1 MKSNTKITLIIFSMV
16 VLLTSIIV
24 VLVAIGSRQIGYDGV
39 KKKAYLTADIVKNS
53 LTSHMVNGNMS
64 QRDVFLDSI
73 GQLKNVQSLWLVRAK
88 SVSEQFGN
96 SNLANENPKDD
107 VDLEVLK
114 SGVEKIVIEESLYTA
129 NLRITIP
136 YTASSLDKPNCLN
149 CHNAK
154 EGEVLGAIS
163 LSFDIS
169 EDRGS
174 NVMVLLYIIGTISI
188 FLIIFL
194 IFIRKRIT
202 PYTNSF
208 DSLSDVLKR
217 VHEGDY
223 SIRAKAGVLK
233 EDKEVSNWLNEL
245 IEKLETVLTGIEKNL
260 TSFVHNR
267 TSNVNHDKLITAKE
281 IIEDISEIYHYKKT
295 IENDLTIDDI
305 YHRLILVL
313 KDKLEIDCFII
324 FETDLIKDER
334 KTIYTTNGAIAC
346 CDLKQNIKE
355 LCRAERINSIVAS
368 ENFPEICRVAKC
380 KADENYICIPF
391 YVNEQKNIAIHIV
404 SKSKEELNNLKY
416 KIGIIKKYLEETKP
430 ILESKI
436 LMEALKEKNLTD
448 SLTGLYNRKYLDEIV
463 EKQLA
468 LDVKNGSIY
477 AIMFLDI
484 DYFKMVND
492 TYGHDIGDDILRKL
506 AITMKKSIGANET
519 LVRYGGEEFLILMKN
534 ATQESTKK
542 LADKINADFSK
553 IIFNYG
559 GDSFSKTVSIGYSF
573 FPTDTDQFWKCIKYA
588 DISLYEAKATGR
600 NKVVKFSKKIKKNG
614 SKVLYFQLNKNEY
627 QIE

>member
-16 VLLTSIIV
+16 LLLTSIIV
-24 VLVAIGSRQIGYDGV
+24 VLVAIGSRQVGYDAV

-53 LTSHMVNGNMS
+53 LTSHMVNGNMA

-73 GQLKNVQSLWLVRAK
+73 SQLKNVQSLWLVRAK

-96 SNLANENPKDD
+96 SNLANEKPKDD
-107 VDLEVLK
+107 IDLQVLNT
-114 SGVEKIVIEESLYTA
+114 GIEKIVIEESLYTA

-136 YTASSLDKPNCLN
+136 YTASSLDRPNCLS

-174 NVMVLLYIIGTISI
+174 NIMVLIYIIGTISI
-188 FLIIFL
+188 FLIVFL
-194 IFIRKRIT
+194 IFMRKKIT

-208 DSLSDVLKR
+208 DSLSDVLKK

-223 SIRAKAGVLK
+223 SIRANPGVLK

-324 FETDLIKDER
+324 FETDLLKDER
-334 KTIYTTNGAIAC
+334 KTIFASNDAIAC

-355 LCRAERINSIVAS
+355 ACRAERINSIVSS

-380 KADENYICIPF
+380 KVDENYICIPF
-391 YVNEQKNIAIHIV
+391 YVNEQKNIVIHII
-404 SKSKEELNNLKY
+404 SKSQDELNNLKY

-436 LMEALKEKNLTD
+436 LMEALRQKNLTD

-463 EKQLA
+463 EKQLN
-468 LDVKNGSIY
+468 LDMKNGVVY

-492 TYGHDIGDDILRKL
+492 TYGHDVGDDILRKL
-506 AITMKKSIGANET
+506 AITMKKSISSNET
-519 LVRYGGEEFLILMKN
+519 LIRYGGEEFLILMKN
-534 ATQESTKK
+534 ATQESAKE
-542 LADKINADFSK
+542 LANKINADFSK

-588 DISLYEAKATGR
+588 DISLYEAKSTGR
-600 NKVVKFSKKIKKNG
+600 NKVIKFSKDILKNG
-614 SKVLYFQLNKNEY
+614 DKIDY
-627 QIE
+627 

>member
-24 VLVAIGSRQIGYDGV
+24 VLVAIGSRQIGYDAV

-53 LTSHMVNGNMS
+53 LTSHMVNGNMA

-73 GQLKNVQSLWLVRAK
+73 SQLKNVQSLWLVRAK

-96 SNLANENPKDD
+96 SNLANEEPKDEI
-107 VDLEVLK
+107 DLQVLNT
-114 SGVEKIVIEESLYTA
+114 GIEKIVIEESLYTA

-174 NVMVLLYIIGTISI
+174 NIMVLIYIIGTISI
-188 FLIIFL
+188 FLIVFL
-194 IFIRKRIT
+194 IFMRKKIT

-208 DSLSDVLKR
+208 DSLSDVLKK

-223 SIRAKAGVLK
+223 SIRANPGVLK

-313 KDKLEIDCFII
+313 KDKLEINCFVI
-324 FETDLIKDER
+324 FETDLLKDER
-334 KTIYTTNGAIAC
+334 KTIFASNGAIAC

-355 LCRAERINSIVAS
+355 ACRAERINSIVSS

-380 KADENYICIPF
+380 KVDENYICIPF
-391 YVNEQKNIAIHIV
+391 YVNEQKNIVIHII
-404 SKSKEELNNLKY
+404 SKSQDELNNLKY

-436 LMEALKEKNLTD
+436 LMEALRQKNLTD

-463 EKQLA
+463 EKQLN
-468 LDVKNGSIY
+468 LDMKNGVVY

-492 TYGHDIGDDILRKL
+492 TYGHDVGDDILRKL
-506 AITMKKSIGANET
+506 AITMKKSISSNET
-519 LVRYGGEEFLILMKN
+519 LIRYGGEEFLILMKN
-534 ATQESTKK
+534 ATQESAKE
-542 LADKINADFSK
+542 LANKINADFSK

-588 DISLYEAKATGR
+588 DISLYEAKSTGR
-600 NKVVKFSKKIKKNG
+600 NKVIKFSKDILKNG
-614 SKVLYFQLNKNEY
+614 DKIDY
-627 QIE
+627 

>member
-16 VLLTSIIV
+16 LLLTSIIV
-24 VLVAIGSRQIGYDGV
+24 VLVAIGSRQVGYDAV

-53 LTSHMVNGNMS
+53 LTSHMVNGNMA

-73 GQLKNVQSLWLVRAK
+73 SQLKNVQSLWLVRAK

-96 SNLANENPKDD
+96 SNLANEKPKDEI
-107 VDLEVLK
+107 DLQVLNT
-114 SGVEKIVIEESLYTA
+114 GIEKIVIEESLYTA

-136 YTASSLDKPNCLN
+136 YTASSLDRPNCLN

-174 NVMVLLYIIGTISI
+174 NIMVLIYIIGTISI
-188 FLIIFL
+188 FLIVFL
-194 IFIRKRIT
+194 IFMRKKIT

-208 DSLSDVLKR
+208 DSLSDVLKK

-223 SIRAKAGVLK
+223 SIRANPGVLK

-313 KDKLEIDCFII
+313 KDKLEINCFVI
-324 FETDLIKDER
+324 FETDLLKDER
-334 KTIYTTNGAIAC
+334 KTIFASNGAIAC

-355 LCRAERINSIVAS
+355 ACRAERINSIVSS

-380 KADENYICIPF
+380 KVDENYICIPF
-391 YVNEQKNIAIHIV
+391 YVNEQKNIVIHII
-404 SKSKEELNNLKY
+404 SKSQDELNNLKY

-436 LMEALKEKNLTD
+436 LMEALRQKNLTD

-463 EKQLA
+463 EKQLN
-468 LDVKNGSIY
+468 LDMKNGVVY

-492 TYGHDIGDDILRKL
+492 TYGHDVGDDILRKL
-506 AITMKKSIGANET
+506 AITMKKSISSNET
-519 LVRYGGEEFLILMKN
+519 LIRYGGEEFLILMKN
-534 ATQESTKK
+534 ATQDSAKE
-542 LADKINADFSK
+542 LANKINADFSK

-573 FPTDTDQFWKCIKYA
+573 FPTDTDQFWKCVKYA
-588 DISLYEAKATGR
+588 DISLYEAKSTGR
-600 NKVVKFSKKIKKNG
+600 NKVIKFSKDILKNG
-614 SKVLYFQLNKNEY
+614 DKIDY
-627 QIE
+627 

>member
-16 VLLTSIIV
+16 LLLTSIIV
-24 VLVAIGSRQIGYDGV
+24 VLVAIGSRQVGYDAV

-53 LTSHMVNGNMS
+53 LTSHMVNGNMA

-73 GQLKNVQSLWLVRAK
+73 SQLKNVQSLWLVRAK

-96 SNLANENPKDD
+96 SNLANEKPKDEI
-107 VDLEVLK
+107 DLQVLNT
-114 SGVEKIVIEESLYTA
+114 GIEKIVIEESLYTA

-136 YTASSLDKPNCLN
+136 YTASSLDRPNCLN

-174 NVMVLLYIIGTISI
+174 NIMVLIYIIGTISI
-188 FLIIFL
+188 FLIVFL
-194 IFIRKRIT
+194 IFMRKKIT

-208 DSLSDVLKR
+208 DSLSDVLKK

-223 SIRAKAGVLK
+223 SIRANPGVLK

-295 IENDLTIDDI
+295 IENDLSIDDI

-313 KDKLEIDCFII
+313 KDKLEINCFVI
-324 FETDLIKDER
+324 FETDLLKDER
-334 KTIYTTNGAIAC
+334 KTIFASNGAIAC

-355 LCRAERINSIVAS
+355 ACRAERINSIVSS

-380 KADENYICIPF
+380 KVDENYICIPF
-391 YVNEQKNIAIHIV
+391 YVNEQKNIVIHII
-404 SKSKEELNNLKY
+404 SKSQDELNNLKY

-436 LMEALKEKNLTD
+436 LMEALRQKNLTD

-463 EKQLA
+463 EKQLN
-468 LDVKNGSIY
+468 LDMKNGVVY

-492 TYGHDIGDDILRKL
+492 TYGHDVGDDILRKL
-506 AITMKKSIGANET
+506 AITMKKSISSNET
-519 LVRYGGEEFLILMKN
+519 LIRYGGEEFLILMKN
-534 ATQESTKK
+534 ATQESAKE
-542 LADKINADFSK
+542 LANKINADFSK

-588 DISLYEAKATGR
+588 DISLYEAKSTGR
-600 NKVVKFSKKIKKNG
+600 NKVIKFSKDILKNG
-614 SKVLYFQLNKNEY
+614 DKIDY
-627 QIE
+627 

>member
-16 VLLTSIIV
+16 LLLTSIIV
-24 VLVAIGSRQIGYDGV
+24 VLVAIGSRQVGYDAV

-53 LTSHMVNGNMS
+53 LTSHMVNGNMA

-73 GQLKNVQSLWLVRAK
+73 SQLKNVQSLWLVRAK

-96 SNLANENPKDD
+96 SNLANEKPKDEI
-107 VDLEVLK
+107 DLQVLNT
-114 SGVEKIVIEESLYTA
+114 GIEKIVIEESLYTA

-174 NVMVLLYIIGTISI
+174 NIMVLIYIIGTISI
-188 FLIIFL
+188 FLIVFL
-194 IFIRKRIT
+194 IFMRKKIT

-208 DSLSDVLKR
+208 DSLSDVLKK

-223 SIRAKAGVLK
+223 SIRANPGVLK

-313 KDKLEIDCFII
+313 KDKLEINCFVI
-324 FETDLIKDER
+324 FETDLLKDER
-334 KTIYTTNGAIAC
+334 KTIFASNGAIAC

-355 LCRAERINSIVAS
+355 ACRAERINSIVSS

-380 KADENYICIPF
+380 KVDENYICIPF
-391 YVNEQKNIAIHIV
+391 YVNEQKNIVIHII
-404 SKSKEELNNLKY
+404 SKSQDELNNLKY

-436 LMEALKEKNLTD
+436 LMEALRQKNLTD

-463 EKQLA
+463 EKQLN
-468 LDVKNGSIY
+468 LDMKNGVVY

-492 TYGHDIGDDILRKL
+492 TYGHDVGDDILRKL
-506 AITMKKSIGANET
+506 AITMKKSISSNET
-519 LVRYGGEEFLILMKN
+519 LIRYGGEEFLILMKN
-534 ATQESTKK
+534 ATQESAKE
-542 LADKINADFSK
+542 LANKINADFSK

-588 DISLYEAKATGR
+588 DISLYEAKSTGR
-600 NKVVKFSKKIKKNG
+600 NKVIKFSKDILKNG
-614 SKVLYFQLNKNEY
+614 DKIDY
-627 QIE
+627 

>member
-16 VLLTSIIV
+16 LLLTSIIV
-24 VLVAIGSRQIGYDGV
+24 VLVAIGSRQVGYDAV

-53 LTSHMVNGNMS
+53 LTSHMVNGNMA

-73 GQLKNVQSLWLVRAK
+73 SQLKNVQSLWLVRAK

-96 SNLANENPKDD
+96 SNLANEKPKDEI
-107 VDLEVLK
+107 DLQVLNT
-114 SGVEKIVIEESLYTA
+114 GIEKIVIEESLYTA

-136 YTASSLDKPNCLN
+136 YTASSLDRPNCLS

-174 NVMVLLYIIGTISI
+174 NIMVLIYIIGTISI
-188 FLIIFL
+188 FLIVFL
-194 IFIRKRIT
+194 IFMRKKIT

-208 DSLSDVLKR
+208 DSLSDVLKK

-223 SIRAKAGVLK
+223 SIRANPGVLK

-313 KDKLEIDCFII
+313 KDKLEINCFVI
-324 FETDLIKDER
+324 FETDLLKDER
-334 KTIYTTNGAIAC
+334 KTIFASNGAIAC

-355 LCRAERINSIVAS
+355 ACRAERINSIVSS

-380 KADENYICIPF
+380 KVDENYICIPF
-391 YVNEQKNIAIHIV
+391 YVNEQKNIVIHII
-404 SKSKEELNNLKY
+404 SKSQDELNNLKY

-436 LMEALKEKNLTD
+436 LMEALRQKNLTD

-463 EKQLA
+463 EKQLN
-468 LDVKNGSIY
+468 LDMKNGVVY

-492 TYGHDIGDDILRKL
+492 TYGHDVGDDILRKL
-506 AITMKKSIGANET
+506 AITMKKSISSNET
-519 LVRYGGEEFLILMKN
+519 LIRYGGEEFLILMKN
-534 ATQESTKK
+534 ATQESAKE
-542 LADKINADFSK
+542 LANKINADFSK

-588 DISLYEAKATGR
+588 DISLYEAKSTGR
-600 NKVVKFSKKIKKNG
+600 NKVIKFSKDILKNG
-614 SKVLYFQLNKNEY
+614 DKLDY
-627 QIE
+627 

>member
-24 VLVAIGSRQIGYDGV
+24 VLVAIGSRQIGYDAV

-53 LTSHMVNGNMS
+53 LTSHMVNGNMA

-73 GQLKNVQSLWLVRAK
+73 SQLKNVQSLWLVRAK

-96 SNLANENPKDD
+96 SNLANEKPKDEI
-107 VDLEVLK
+107 DLQVLNT
-114 SGVEKIVIEESLYTA
+114 GIEKIVIEESLYTA

-136 YTASSLDKPNCLN
+136 YTASSLDKPNCLS

-404 SKSKEELNNLKY
+404 SKSKEELNSLKY

-436 LMEALKEKNLTD
+436 LMEALRQKNLTD

-463 EKQLA
+463 EKQLN
-468 LDVKNGSIY
+468 LDMKNGVVY

-492 TYGHDIGDDILRKL
+492 TYGHDVGDDILRKL
-506 AITMKKSIGANET
+506 AITMKKSISSNET
-519 LVRYGGEEFLILMKN
+519 LIRYGGEEFLILMKN

-600 NKVVKFSKKIKKNG
+600 NKVVKFSKEILKNG
-614 SKVLYFQLNKNEY
+614 DKIDY
-627 QIE
+627 

>member
-24 VLVAIGSRQIGYDGV
+24 VLVAIGSRQVGYDAV

-53 LTSHMVNGNMS
+53 LTSHMVNGNMA

-73 GQLKNVQSLWLVRAK
+73 SQLKNVQSLWLVRAK

-96 SNLANENPKDD
+96 SNLANEKPKDEI
-107 VDLEVLK
+107 DLQVLNT
-114 SGVEKIVIEESLYTA
+114 GIEKIVIEESLYTA

-136 YTASSLDKPNCLN
+136 YTASSLDKPNCLS

-174 NVMVLLYIIGTISI
+174 NIMVLIYIIGTISI
-188 FLIIFL
+188 FLIVFL
-194 IFIRKRIT
+194 IFMRKKIT

-208 DSLSDVLKR
+208 DSLSDVLKK

-223 SIRAKAGVLK
+223 SIRANPGVLK

-313 KDKLEIDCFII
+313 KDKLEINCFVI
-324 FETDLIKDER
+324 FETDLLKDER
-334 KTIYTTNGAIAC
+334 KTIFASNGAIAC

-355 LCRAERINSIVAS
+355 ACRAERINSIVSS

-380 KADENYICIPF
+380 KVDENYICIPF
-391 YVNEQKNIAIHIV
+391 YVNEQKNIVIHII
-404 SKSKEELNNLKY
+404 SKSQDELNNLKY

-436 LMEALKEKNLTD
+436 LMEALRQKNLTD

-463 EKQLA
+463 EKQLN
-468 LDVKNGSIY
+468 LDMKNGVVY

-492 TYGHDIGDDILRKL
+492 TYGHDVGDDILRKL
-506 AITMKKSIGANET
+506 AITMKKSISSNET
-519 LVRYGGEEFLILMKN
+519 LIRYGGEEFLILMKN
-534 ATQESTKK
+534 ATQESAKE
-542 LADKINADFSK
+542 LANKINADFSK

-588 DISLYEAKATGR
+588 DISLYEAKDTGR
-600 NKVVKFSKKIKKNG
+600 NKVVRFSKDILKNG
-614 SKVLYFQLNKNEY
+614 EKIDY
-627 QIE
+627 

>member
-16 VLLTSIIV
+16 LLLTSIIV
-24 VLVAIGSRQIGYDGV
+24 VLVAIGSRQVGYDAV

-53 LTSHMVNGNMS
+53 LTSHMVNGNMA

-73 GQLKNVQSLWLVRAK
+73 SQLKNVQSLWLVRAK

-96 SNLANENPKDD
+96 SNLANEKPKDEI
-107 VDLEVLK
+107 DLQVLNT
-114 SGVEKIVIEESLYTA
+114 GIEKIVIEESLYTA

-136 YTASSLDKPNCLN
+136 YTASSLDRPNCLN

-174 NVMVLLYIIGTISI
+174 NIMVLIYIIGTISI
-188 FLIIFL
+188 FLIVFL
-194 IFIRKRIT
+194 IFMRKKIT

-208 DSLSDVLKR
+208 DSLSDVLKK

-223 SIRAKAGVLK
+223 SIRANPGVLK

-295 IENDLTIDDI
+295 IENDLSIDDI

-313 KDKLEIDCFII
+313 KDKLEINCFII
-324 FETDLIKDER
+324 FETDLVKDER
-334 KTIYTTNGAIAC
+334 KTIFASNGAIAC

-355 LCRAERINSIVAS
+355 ACRAERINSIVAS
-368 ENFPEICRVAKC
+368 ENFPEICRIAKC
-380 KADENYICIPF
+380 KVDENYICIPF
-391 YVNEQKNIAIHIV
+391 YVNEQKNIVIHII
-404 SKSKEELNNLKY
+404 SKSQDELNNLKY

-436 LMEALKEKNLTD
+436 LMEALRQKNLTD

-463 EKQLA
+463 EKQLN
-468 LDVKNGSIY
+468 LDIKNGIVY

-492 TYGHDIGDDILRKL
+492 TYGHDVGDDILRKL
-506 AITMKKSIGANET
+506 AITMKKSISSNET
-519 LVRYGGEEFLILMKN
+519 LIRYGGEEFLILMKN
-534 ATQESTKK
+534 ATQESAKE
-542 LADKINADFSK
+542 LANKINADFSK

-588 DISLYEAKATGR
+588 DISLYEAKSTGR
-600 NKVVKFSKKIKKNG
+600 NKVIKFSKDILKNG
-614 SKVLYFQLNKNEY
+614 DKLDY
-627 QIE
+627 

>member
-174 NVMVLLYIIGTISI
+174 NVMVLIYIIGTISI
-188 FLIIFL
+188 FLIVFL
-194 IFIRKRIT
+194 IFMRKKIT

-208 DSLSDVLKR
+208 DSLSDVLKK

-223 SIRAKAGVLK
+223 SIRANPGVLK

-295 IENDLTIDDI
+295 IENDLSIDDI

-404 SKSKEELNNLKY
+404 SKSKDDLNSLKY

-600 NKVVKFSKKIKKNG
+600 NKVVKFSKEILKNG
-614 SKVLYFQLNKNEY
+614 DKIDY
-627 QIE
+627 

>member
-24 VLVAIGSRQIGYDGV
+24 VLVAIGSRQVGYDAV

-53 LTSHMVNGNMS
+53 LTSHMVNGNMA

-73 GQLKNVQSLWLVRAK
+73 SQLKNVQSLWLVRAK

-96 SNLANENPKDD
+96 SNLANEKPKDEI
-107 VDLEVLK
+107 DLQVLNT
-114 SGVEKIVIEESLYTA
+114 GIEKIVIEESLYTA

-136 YTASSLDKPNCLN
+136 YTASSLDRPNCLN

-174 NVMVLLYIIGTISI
+174 NIMVLIYIIGTISI
-188 FLIIFL
+188 FLIVFL
-194 IFIRKRIT
+194 IFMRKKIT

-208 DSLSDVLKR
+208 DSLSDVLKK

-223 SIRAKAGVLK
+223 SIRANPGVLK

-313 KDKLEIDCFII
+313 KDKLEINCFVI
-324 FETDLIKDER
+324 FETDLLKDER
-334 KTIYTTNGAIAC
+334 KTIFASNGAIAC

-355 LCRAERINSIVAS
+355 ACRAERINSIVSS

-380 KADENYICIPF
+380 KVDENYICIPF
-391 YVNEQKNIAIHIV
+391 YVNEQKNIVIHII
-404 SKSKEELNNLKY
+404 SKSQDELNNLKY

-436 LMEALKEKNLTD
+436 LMEALRQKNLTD

-463 EKQLA
+463 EKQLN
-468 LDVKNGSIY
+468 LDMKNGVVY

-492 TYGHDIGDDILRKL
+492 TYGHDVGDDILRKL
-506 AITMKKSIGANET
+506 AITMKKSISSNET
-519 LVRYGGEEFLILMKN
+519 LIRYGGEEFLILMKN
-534 ATQESTKK
+534 ATQESAKE
-542 LADKINADFSK
+542 LANKINADFSK

-573 FPTDTDQFWKCIKYA
+573 FPADTEQFWKCIKYA
-588 DISLYEAKATGR
+588 DISLYEAKDTGR
-600 NKVVKFSKKIKKNG
+600 NKVVRFSKDILKNG
-614 SKVLYFQLNKNEY
+614 EKIDY
-627 QIE
+627 

>member
-73 GQLKNVQSLWLVRAK
+73 SQLKNVQSLWLVRAK

-96 SNLANENPKDD
+96 SNLANEKPKDEI
-107 VDLEVLK
+107 DLQVLNT
-114 SGVEKIVIEESLYTA
+114 GIEKIVIEESLYTA

-174 NVMVLLYIIGTISI
+174 NVMVLLYIIGTIAI

-404 SKSKEELNNLKY
+404 SKSKEELNSLKY

-600 NKVVKFSKKIKKNG
+600 NKVVKFSKEILKNG
-614 SKVLYFQLNKNEY
+614 DKIDY
-627 QIE
+627 

>member
-1 MKSNTKITLIIFSMV
+1 MV

-24 VLVAIGSRQIGYDGV
+24 VLVAIGSRQVGYDAV

-53 LTSHMVNGNMS
+53 LTSHMVNGNMA

-73 GQLKNVQSLWLVRAK
+73 SQLKNVQSLWLVRAK

-96 SNLANENPKDD
+96 SNLANEKPKDEI
-107 VDLEVLK
+107 DLQVLNT
-114 SGVEKIVIEESLYTA
+114 GIEKIVIEESLYTA

-136 YTASSLDKPNCLN
+136 YTASSLDRPNCLN

-174 NVMVLLYIIGTISI
+174 NIMVLIYIIGTISI
-188 FLIIFL
+188 FLIVFL
-194 IFIRKRIT
+194 IFMRKKIT

-208 DSLSDVLKR
+208 DSLSDVLKK

-223 SIRAKAGVLK
+223 SIRANPGVLK

-313 KDKLEIDCFII
+313 KDKLEINCFVI
-324 FETDLIKDER
+324 FETDLLKDER
-334 KTIYTTNGAIAC
+334 KTIFASNGAIAC

-355 LCRAERINSIVAS
+355 ACRAERINSIVSS

-380 KADENYICIPF
+380 KVDENYICIPF
-391 YVNEQKNIAIHIV
+391 YVNEQKNIVIHII
-404 SKSKEELNNLKY
+404 SKSQDELNNLKY

-436 LMEALKEKNLTD
+436 LMEALRQKNLTD

-463 EKQLA
+463 EKQLN
-468 LDVKNGSIY
+468 LDMKNGVVY

-492 TYGHDIGDDILRKL
+492 TYGHDVGDDILRKL
-506 AITMKKSIGANET
+506 AITMKKSISSNET
-519 LVRYGGEEFLILMKN
+519 LIRYGGEEFLILMKN
-534 ATQESTKK
+534 ATQESAKE
-542 LADKINADFSK
+542 LANKINADFSK

-573 FPTDTDQFWKCIKYA
+573 FPTDTEQFWKCIKYA
-588 DISLYEAKATGR
+588 DISLYEAKDTGR
-600 NKVVKFSKKIKKNG
+600 NKVVRFSKDILKNG
-614 SKVLYFQLNKNEY
+614 EKIDY
-627 QIE
+627 

>member
-1 MKSNTKITLIIFSMV
+1 MV

-136 YTASSLDKPNCLN
+136 YTASSLDKPNCLS

-174 NVMVLLYIIGTISI
+174 NVMVLLYIIGTTAI

-223 SIRAKAGVLK
+223 SIRAKACVLK

-404 SKSKEELNNLKY
+404 SKSKDDLNSLKY

-600 NKVVKFSKKIKKNG
+600 NKVVKFSKEILKNG
-614 SKVLYFQLNKNEY
+614 DKIDY
-627 QIE
+627 

>member
-24 VLVAIGSRQIGYDGV
+24 VLVAIGSRQVGYDAV

-53 LTSHMVNGNMS
+53 LTSHMLNGNMA

-73 GQLKNVQSLWLVRAK
+73 SQLKNVQSLWLVRAK

-96 SNLANENPKDD
+96 SNLANEKPKDEI
-107 VDLEVLK
+107 DLQVLNT
-114 SGVEKIVIEESLYTA
+114 GIEKIVIEESLYTA

-136 YTASSLDKPNCLN
+136 YTASSLDKPNCLS

-174 NVMVLLYIIGTISI
+174 NIMVLIYIIGTISI
-188 FLIIFL
+188 FLIVFL
-194 IFIRKRIT
+194 IFMRKKIT

-208 DSLSDVLKR
+208 DSLSDVLKK

-223 SIRAKAGVLK
+223 SIRANPGVLK

-313 KDKLEIDCFII
+313 KDKLEINCFVI
-324 FETDLIKDER
+324 FETDLLKDER
-334 KTIYTTNGAIAC
+334 KTIFASNGAIAC

-355 LCRAERINSIVAS
+355 ACRAERINSIVSS

-380 KADENYICIPF
+380 KVDENYICIPF
-391 YVNEQKNIAIHIV
+391 YVNEQKNIVIHII
-404 SKSKEELNNLKY
+404 SKSQDELNNLKY

-436 LMEALKEKNLTD
+436 LMEALRQKNLTD

-463 EKQLA
+463 EKQLN
-468 LDVKNGSIY
+468 LDMKNGVVY

-492 TYGHDIGDDILRKL
+492 TYGHDVGDDILRKL
-506 AITMKKSIGANET
+506 AITMKKSISSNET
-519 LVRYGGEEFLILMKN
+519 LIRYGGEEFLILMKN
-534 ATQESTKK
+534 ATQESAKE
-542 LADKINADFSK
+542 LANKINADFSK

-588 DISLYEAKATGR
+588 DISLYEAKSTGR
-600 NKVVKFSKKIKKNG
+600 NKVIKFSKDILKNG
-614 SKVLYFQLNKNEY
+614 DKIDY
-627 QIE
+627 

>member
-16 VLLTSIIV
+16 LLLTSIIV
-24 VLVAIGSRQIGYDGV
+24 VLVAIGSRQVGYDAV

-53 LTSHMVNGNMS
+53 LTSHMVNGNMA

-73 GQLKNVQSLWLVRAK
+73 SQLKNVQSLWLVRAK

-96 SNLANENPKDD
+96 SNLANEKPKDEI
-107 VDLEVLK
+107 DLQVLNT
-114 SGVEKIVIEESLYTA
+114 GIEKIVIEESLYTA

-136 YTASSLDKPNCLN
+136 YTASSLDKPNCLS

-174 NVMVLLYIIGTISI
+174 NIMVLIYIIGTISI
-188 FLIIFL
+188 FLIVFL
-194 IFIRKRIT
+194 IFMRKKIT

-208 DSLSDVLKR
+208 DSLSDVLKK

-223 SIRAKAGVLK
+223 SIRANPGVLK

-324 FETDLIKDER
+324 FETDLLKDER
-334 KTIYTTNGAIAC
+334 KTIFASNGAIAC

-355 LCRAERINSIVAS
+355 ACRAERINSIVSS

-380 KADENYICIPF
+380 KVDENYICIPF
-391 YVNEQKNIAIHIV
+391 YVNEQKNIVIHII
-404 SKSKEELNNLKY
+404 SKSQNELNNLKY

-436 LMEALKEKNLTD
+436 LMEALRQKNLTD

-463 EKQLA
+463 EKQLN
-468 LDVKNGSIY
+468 LDMKNGVVY

-492 TYGHDIGDDILRKL
+492 TYGHDVGDDILRKL
-506 AITMKKSIGANET
+506 AITMKKSISSNET
-519 LVRYGGEEFLILMKN
+519 LIRYGGEEFLILMKN
-534 ATQESTKK
+534 ATQESAKE
-542 LADKINADFSK
+542 LANKINADFSK

-588 DISLYEAKATGR
+588 DISLYEAKSTGR
-600 NKVVKFSKKIKKNG
+600 NKVIKFSKDILKNG
-614 SKVLYFQLNKNEY
+614 DKIDY
-627 QIE
+627 

>member
-16 VLLTSIIV
+16 LLLTSIIV
-24 VLVAIGSRQIGYDGV
+24 VLVAIGSRQVGYDAV

-53 LTSHMVNGNMS
+53 LTSHMVNGNMA

-73 GQLKNVQSLWLVRAK
+73 SQLKNVQSLWLVRAK

-96 SNLANENPKDD
+96 SNLANEKPKDEI
-107 VDLEVLK
+107 DLQVLNT
-114 SGVEKIVIEESLYTA
+114 GIEKIVIEESLYTA

-174 NVMVLLYIIGTISI
+174 NIMVLIYIIGTISI
-188 FLIIFL
+188 FLIVFL
-194 IFIRKRIT
+194 IFMRKKIT

-208 DSLSDVLKR
+208 DSLSDVLKK

-223 SIRAKAGVLK
+223 SIRANPGVLK

-267 TSNVNHDKLITAKE
+267 TSNINHDKLITAKE

-313 KDKLEIDCFII
+313 KDKLEINCFVI
-324 FETDLIKDER
+324 FETDLLKDER
-334 KTIYTTNGAIAC
+334 KTIFASNGAIAC

-355 LCRAERINSIVAS
+355 ACRAERINSIVSS

-380 KADENYICIPF
+380 KVDENYICIPF
-391 YVNEQKNIAIHIV
+391 YVNEQKNIVIHII
-404 SKSKEELNNLKY
+404 SKSQDELNNLKY

-436 LMEALKEKNLTD
+436 LMEALRQKNLTD

-463 EKQLA
+463 EKQLN
-468 LDVKNGSIY
+468 LDMKNGVVY

-492 TYGHDIGDDILRKL
+492 TYGHDVGDDILRKL
-506 AITMKKSIGANET
+506 AITMKKSISSNET
-519 LVRYGGEEFLILMKN
+519 LIRYGGEEFLILMKN
-534 ATQESTKK
+534 ATQESAKE
-542 LADKINADFSK
+542 LANKINADFSK

-588 DISLYEAKATGR
+588 DISLYEAKSTGR
-600 NKVVKFSKKIKKNG
+600 NKVIKFSKDILKNG
-614 SKVLYFQLNKNEY
+614 DKIDY
-627 QIE
+627 

>member
-16 VLLTSIIV
+16 LLLTSIIV
-24 VLVAIGSRQIGYDGV
+24 VLVAIGSRQVGYDAV

-53 LTSHMVNGNMS
+53 LTSHMVNGNMA

-73 GQLKNVQSLWLVRAK
+73 SQLKNVQSLWLVRAK

-96 SNLANENPKDD
+96 SNLANEKPKDEI
-107 VDLEVLK
+107 DLQVLNT
-114 SGVEKIVIEESLYTA
+114 GIEKIVIEESLYTA

-136 YTASSLDKPNCLN
+136 YTASSLDRPNCLN

-174 NVMVLLYIIGTISI
+174 NIMVLIYIIGTISI
-188 FLIIFL
+188 FLIVFL
-194 IFIRKRIT
+194 IFMRKKIT

-208 DSLSDVLKR
+208 DSLSDVLKK

-223 SIRAKAGVLK
+223 SIRANPGVLK

-267 TSNVNHDKLITAKE
+267 TSNINHDKLITAKE

-334 KTIYTTNGAIAC
+334 KTIFASNGAIAC

-355 LCRAERINSIVAS
+355 ACRAERINSIVSS

-380 KADENYICIPF
+380 KVDENYICIPF
-391 YVNEQKNIAIHIV
+391 YVNEQKNIVIHII
-404 SKSKEELNNLKY
+404 SKSQDELNNLKY

-436 LMEALKEKNLTD
+436 LMEALRQKNLTD

-463 EKQLA
+463 EKQLN
-468 LDVKNGSIY
+468 LDMKNGVVY

-492 TYGHDIGDDILRKL
+492 TYGHDVGDDILRKL
-506 AITMKKSIGANET
+506 AITMKKSISSNET
-519 LVRYGGEEFLILMKN
+519 LIRYGGEEFLILMKN
-534 ATQESTKK
+534 ATQESAKE
-542 LADKINADFSK
+542 LANKINADFSK

-588 DISLYEAKATGR
+588 DISLYEAKSTGR
-600 NKVVKFSKKIKKNG
+600 NKVIKFSKDILKNG
-614 SKVLYFQLNKNEY
+614 DKIDY
-627 QIE
+627 

>member
-16 VLLTSIIV
+16 LLLTSIIV
-24 VLVAIGSRQIGYDGV
+24 VLVAIGSRQVGYDAV

-53 LTSHMVNGNMS
+53 LTSHMVNGNMA

-73 GQLKNVQSLWLVRAK
+73 SQLKNVQSLWLVRAK

-96 SNLANENPKDD
+96 SNLANEKPKDEI
-107 VDLEVLK
+107 DLQVLNT
-114 SGVEKIVIEESLYTA
+114 GIEKIVIEESLYTA

-136 YTASSLDKPNCLN
+136 YTASSLDKPNCLS

-174 NVMVLLYIIGTISI
+174 NIMVLIYIIGTISI
-188 FLIIFL
+188 FLIVFL
-194 IFIRKRIT
+194 IFMRKKIT

-208 DSLSDVLKR
+208 DSLSDVLKK

-223 SIRAKAGVLK
+223 SIRANPGVLK

-313 KDKLEIDCFII
+313 KDKLEINCFVI
-324 FETDLIKDER
+324 FETDLLKDER
-334 KTIYTTNGAIAC
+334 KTIFASNGAIAC

-355 LCRAERINSIVAS
+355 ACRAERINSIVSS

-380 KADENYICIPF
+380 KVDENYICIPF
-391 YVNEQKNIAIHIV
+391 YVNEQKNIVIHII
-404 SKSKEELNNLKY
+404 SKSQDELNNLKY

-436 LMEALKEKNLTD
+436 LMEALRQKNLTD

-463 EKQLA
+463 EKQLN
-468 LDVKNGSIY
+468 LDMKNGVVY

-492 TYGHDIGDDILRKL
+492 TYGHDVGDDILRKL
-506 AITMKKSIGANET
+506 AITMKKSISSNET
-519 LVRYGGEEFLILMKN
+519 LIRYGGEEFLILMKN
-534 ATQESTKK
+534 ATQESAKE
-542 LADKINADFSK
+542 LANKINADFSK

-600 NKVVKFSKKIKKNG
+600 NKVVKFSKEILKNG
-614 SKVLYFQLNKNEY
+614 DKIDY
-627 QIE
+627 

>member
-136 YTASSLDKPNCLN
+136 YTASSLDKPNCLS

-174 NVMVLLYIIGTISI
+174 NVMVLLYIIGTIAI

-391 YVNEQKNIAIHIV
+391 YVNEQKNIVIHII
-404 SKSKEELNNLKY
+404 SKSQDELNNLKY

-436 LMEALKEKNLTD
+436 LMEALRQKNLTD

-463 EKQLA
+463 EKQLN
-468 LDVKNGSIY
+468 LDMKNGVVY

-492 TYGHDIGDDILRKL
+492 TYGHDVGDDILRKL
-506 AITMKKSIGANET
+506 AITMKKSISSNET
-519 LVRYGGEEFLILMKN
+519 LIRYGGEEFLILMKN
-534 ATQESTKK
+534 ATQESAKE
-542 LADKINADFSK
+542 LANKINADFSK

-588 DISLYEAKATGR
+588 DISLYEAKSTGR
-600 NKVVKFSKKIKKNG
+600 NKVIKFSKDILKNG
-614 SKVLYFQLNKNEY
+614 DKIDY
-627 QIE
+627 

>member
-16 VLLTSIIV
+16 LLLTSIIV
-24 VLVAIGSRQIGYDGV
+24 VLVAIGSRQVGYDAV

-53 LTSHMVNGNMS
+53 LTSHMVNGNMA

-73 GQLKNVQSLWLVRAK
+73 NQLKNVQSLWLVRAK

-96 SNLANENPKDD
+96 SNLANEKPKDD
-107 VDLEVLK
+107 IDLQVLNT
-114 SGVEKIVIEESLYTA
+114 GIEKIVIEESLYTA

-136 YTASSLDKPNCLN
+136 YTASSLDRPNCLN

-174 NVMVLLYIIGTISI
+174 NIMVLIYIIGTISI
-188 FLIIFL
+188 FLIVFL
-194 IFIRKRIT
+194 IFMRKKIT

-208 DSLSDVLKR
+208 DSLSDVLKK

-223 SIRAKAGVLK
+223 SIRANPGVLK

-313 KDKLEIDCFII
+313 KDKLEINCFVI
-324 FETDLIKDER
+324 FETDLLKDER
-334 KTIYTTNGAIAC
+334 KTIFASNGAIAC

-355 LCRAERINSIVAS
+355 ACRAERINSIVSS

-380 KADENYICIPF
+380 KVDENYICIPF
-391 YVNEQKNIAIHIV
+391 YVNEQKNIVIHII
-404 SKSKEELNNLKY
+404 SKSQDELNNLKY

-436 LMEALKEKNLTD
+436 LMEALRQKNLTD

-463 EKQLA
+463 EKQLN
-468 LDVKNGSIY
+468 LDMKNGVVY

-492 TYGHDIGDDILRKL
+492 TYGHDVGDDILRKL
-506 AITMKKSIGANET
+506 AVTMKKLISKDECII
-519 LVRYGGEEFLILMKN
+519 RYGGEEFLILMRNPTEDSAK
-534 ATQESTKK
+534 E
-542 LADKINADFSK
+542 LALRINKEFSK
-553 IIFNYG
+553 IVFNYG
-559 GDSFSKTVSIGYSF
+559 NDTFNKTVSIGYSF
-573 FPTDTDQFWKCIKYA
+573 FPADTEQFWKCIKYA
-588 DISLYEAKATGR
+588 DISLYEAKDTGR
-600 NKVVKFSKKIKKNG
+600 NKVVRFSKDILKNG
-614 SKVLYFQLNKNEY
+614 EKIDY
-627 QIE
+627 

>member
-16 VLLTSIIV
+16 LLLTSIIV

-174 NVMVLLYIIGTISI
+174 NIMVLIYIIGTISI

-391 YVNEQKNIAIHIV
+391 YVNEQKNIVIHII
-404 SKSKEELNNLKY
+404 SKSKEELNSLKY

-600 NKVVKFSKKIKKNG
+600 NKVVKFSKEILKNG
-614 SKVLYFQLNKNEY
+614 DKIDY
-627 QIE
+627 

>member
-16 VLLTSIIV
+16 LLLTSIIV
-24 VLVAIGSRQIGYDGV
+24 VLVAIGSRQVGYDAV

-53 LTSHMVNGNMS
+53 LTSHMVNGNMA

-73 GQLKNVQSLWLVRAK
+73 SQLKNVQSLWLVRAK

-96 SNLANENPKDD
+96 SNLANEKPKDEI
-107 VDLEVLK
+107 DLQVLNT
-114 SGVEKIVIEESLYTA
+114 GIEKIVIEESLYTA
-129 NLRITIP
+129 SLRITIP
-136 YTASSLDKPNCLN
+136 YTASSLDRPNCLN

-174 NVMVLLYIIGTISI
+174 NIMVLIYIIGTISI
-188 FLIIFL
+188 FLIVFL
-194 IFIRKRIT
+194 IFMRKKIT

-208 DSLSDVLKR
+208 DSLSDVLKK

-223 SIRAKAGVLK
+223 SIRANPGVLK

-313 KDKLEIDCFII
+313 KDKLEINCFVI
-324 FETDLIKDER
+324 FETDLLKDER
-334 KTIYTTNGAIAC
+334 KTIFASNGAIAC

-355 LCRAERINSIVAS
+355 ACRAERINSIVSS

-380 KADENYICIPF
+380 KVDENYICIPF
-391 YVNEQKNIAIHIV
+391 YVNEQKNIVIHII
-404 SKSKEELNNLKY
+404 SKSQDELNNLKY

-436 LMEALKEKNLTD
+436 LMEALRQKNLTD

-463 EKQLA
+463 EKQLN
-468 LDVKNGSIY
+468 LDMKNGVVY

-492 TYGHDIGDDILRKL
+492 TYGHDVGDDILRKL
-506 AITMKKSIGANET
+506 AITMKKSISSNET
-519 LVRYGGEEFLILMKN
+519 LIRYGGEEFLILMKN
-534 ATQESTKK
+534 ATQESAKE
-542 LADKINADFSK
+542 LANKINADFSK

-588 DISLYEAKATGR
+588 DISLYEAKSTGR
-600 NKVVKFSKKIKKNG
+600 NKVIKFSKDILKNG
-614 SKVLYFQLNKNEY
+614 DKIDY
-627 QIE
+627 

>member
-16 VLLTSIIV
+16 LLLTSIIV
-24 VLVAIGSRQIGYDGV
+24 VLVAIGSRQVGYDAV

-53 LTSHMVNGNMS
+53 LTSHMVNGNMA

-73 GQLKNVQSLWLVRAK
+73 SQLKNVQSLWLVRAK

-96 SNLANENPKDD
+96 SNLANEKPKDD
-107 VDLEVLK
+107 IDLQVLNT
-114 SGVEKIVIEESLYTA
+114 GIEKIVIEESLYTA

-136 YTASSLDKPNCLN
+136 YTASSLDRPNCLN

-174 NVMVLLYIIGTISI
+174 NIMVLIYIIGTISI
-188 FLIIFL
+188 FLIVFL
-194 IFIRKRIT
+194 IFMRKKIT

-404 SKSKEELNNLKY
+404 SKSKEELNSLKY

-600 NKVVKFSKKIKKNG
+600 NKVVKFSKEILKNG
-614 SKVLYFQLNKNEY
+614 DKIDY
-627 QIE
+627 

>member
-16 VLLTSIIV
+16 LLLTSIIV
-24 VLVAIGSRQIGYDGV
+24 VLVAIGSRQVGYDAV

-53 LTSHMVNGNMS
+53 LTSHMVNGNMA

-73 GQLKNVQSLWLVRAK
+73 SQLKNVQSLWLVRAK

-96 SNLANENPKDD
+96 SNLANEKPKDEI
-107 VDLEVLK
+107 DLQVLNT
-114 SGVEKIVIEESLYTA
+114 GIEKIVIEESLYTA

-136 YTASSLDKPNCLN
+136 YTASSLDRPNCLN

-174 NVMVLLYIIGTISI
+174 NIMVLIYIIGTISI
-188 FLIIFL
+188 FLIVFL
-194 IFIRKRIT
+194 IFMRKKIT

-208 DSLSDVLKR
+208 DSLSDVLKK

-223 SIRAKAGVLK
+223 SIRANPGVLK

-313 KDKLEIDCFII
+313 KDKLEINCFVI
-324 FETDLIKDER
+324 FETDLLKDER
-334 KTIYTTNGAIAC
+334 KTIFASNGAIAC

-355 LCRAERINSIVAS
+355 ACRAERINSIVSS
-368 ENFPEICRVAKC
+368 ENFPEICRAAKC
-380 KADENYICIPF
+380 KVDENYICIPF
-391 YVNEQKNIAIHIV
+391 YVNEQKNIVIHII
-404 SKSKEELNNLKY
+404 SKSQDELNNLKY

-436 LMEALKEKNLTD
+436 LMEALRQKNLTD

-463 EKQLA
+463 EKQLN
-468 LDVKNGSIY
+468 LDMKNGVVY

-492 TYGHDIGDDILRKL
+492 TYGHDVGDDILRKL
-506 AITMKKSIGANET
+506 AITMKKSISSNET
-519 LVRYGGEEFLILMKN
+519 LIRYGGEEFLILMKN
-534 ATQESTKK
+534 ATQESAKE
-542 LADKINADFSK
+542 LANKINADFSK

-588 DISLYEAKATGR
+588 DISLYEAKSTGR
-600 NKVVKFSKKIKKNG
+600 NKVIKFSKDILKNG
-614 SKVLYFQLNKNEY
+614 DKIDY
-627 QIE
+627 

>member
-39 KKKAYLTADIVKNS
+39 KNKAYLTADIVKNS
-53 LTSHMVNGNMS
+53 LTSHMINGNMS
-64 QRDVFLDSI
+64 QRDVFLDSMS
-73 GQLKNVQSLWLVRAK
+73 QLKNVQSLWLVRAK
-88 SVSEQFGN
+88 SVSDQFGN
-96 SNLANENPKDD
+96 SNLANEKPKDD
-107 VDLEVLK
+107 IDLEVLNT
-114 SGVEKIVIEESLYTA
+114 GLEKIVIEESLYTA

-136 YTASSLDKPNCLN
+136 YTASSLDKPNCLS

-188 FLIIFL
+188 FLVIFL

-208 DSLSDVLKR
+208 DSLANVLQK

-223 SIRAKAGVLK
+223 SVRANPGVLK

-267 TSNVNHDKLITAKE
+267 VSNVNHDKLISAKE

-305 YHRLILVL
+305 YHRLIIVL
-313 KDKLEIDCFII
+313 KDKLEIDSFII
-324 FETDLIKDER
+324 FETDLVKDIR
-334 KTIYTTNGAIAC
+334 KTIYSTDGAIAC
-346 CDLKQNIKE
+346 CDLKQNIKDI
-355 LCRAERINSIVAS
+355 CRAERINSIVAS

-380 KADENYICIPF
+380 KTGENYICIPF
-391 YVNEQKNIAIHIV
+391 YVNEQKNIVIHII
-404 SKSKEELNNLKY
+404 SKSQYELNNLKY

-436 LMEALKEKNLTD
+436 LMEALRQKNLTD

-463 EKQLA
+463 EKQLS
-468 LDVKNGSIY
+468 LDMKNGVVY

-506 AITMKKSIGANET
+506 AITMKKSISSNET
-519 LVRYGGEEFLILMKN
+519 LIRYGGEEFLILMKN
-534 ATQESTKK
+534 ATQESAKE
-542 LADKINADFSK
+542 LANKINADFSK

-600 NKVVKFSKKIKKNG
+600 NKVVKFSKDILKNDDKID
-614 SKVLYFQLNKNEY
+614 Y
-627 QIE
+627 

>member
-16 VLLTSIIV
+16 LLLTSIIV
-24 VLVAIGSRQIGYDGV
+24 VLVAIGSRQVGYDAV

-53 LTSHMVNGNMS
+53 LTSHMVNGNMA

-73 GQLKNVQSLWLVRAK
+73 SQLKNVQSLWLVRAK

-96 SNLANENPKDD
+96 SNLANEKPKDEI
-107 VDLEVLK
+107 DLQVLNT
-114 SGVEKIVIEESLYTA
+114 GIEKIVIEESLYTA

-136 YTASSLDKPNCLN
+136 YTASSLDRPNCLN

-163 LSFDIS
+163 LSFVIS
-169 EDRGS
+169 DDRGS
-174 NVMVLLYIIGTISI
+174 NIMVLIYIIGTISI
-188 FLIIFL
+188 FLIVFL
-194 IFIRKRIT
+194 IFMRKKIT

-208 DSLSDVLKR
+208 DSLSDVLKK

-223 SIRAKAGVLK
+223 SIRANPGVLK

-295 IENDLTIDDI
+295 IENDLSIDDI

-313 KDKLEIDCFII
+313 KDKLEINCFVI
-324 FETDLIKDER
+324 FETDLLKDER
-334 KTIYTTNGAIAC
+334 KTIFASNGAIAC

-355 LCRAERINSIVAS
+355 ACRAERINSIVSS

-380 KADENYICIPF
+380 KVDENYICIPF
-391 YVNEQKNIAIHIV
+391 YVNEQKNIVIHII
-404 SKSKEELNNLKY
+404 SKSQDELNNLKY

-436 LMEALKEKNLTD
+436 LMEALRQKNLTD

-463 EKQLA
+463 EKQLN
-468 LDVKNGSIY
+468 LDMKNGVVY

-492 TYGHDIGDDILRKL
+492 TYGHDVGDDILRKL
-506 AITMKKSIGANET
+506 AITMKKSISSNET
-519 LVRYGGEEFLILMKN
+519 LIRYGGEEFLILMKN
-534 ATQESTKK
+534 ATQESAKE
-542 LADKINADFSK
+542 LANKINADFSK

-588 DISLYEAKATGR
+588 DISLYEAKSTGR
-600 NKVVKFSKKIKKNG
+600 NKVIKFSKDILKNG
-614 SKVLYFQLNKNEY
+614 DKIDY
-627 QIE
+627 

>member
-16 VLLTSIIV
+16 LLLTSIIV
-24 VLVAIGSRQIGYDGV
+24 VLVAIGSRQVGYDAV

-53 LTSHMVNGNMS
+53 LTSHMVNGNMA

-73 GQLKNVQSLWLVRAK
+73 SQLKNVQSLWLVRAK

-96 SNLANENPKDD
+96 SNLANEKPKDEI
-107 VDLEVLK
+107 DLQVLNT
-114 SGVEKIVIEESLYTA
+114 GIEKIVIEESLYTA

-136 YTASSLDKPNCLN
+136 YTASSLDKPNCLS

-174 NVMVLLYIIGTISI
+174 NIMVLIYIIGTISI
-188 FLIIFL
+188 FLIVFL
-194 IFIRKRIT
+194 IFMRKKIT

-208 DSLSDVLKR
+208 DSLSDVLKK

-223 SIRAKAGVLK
+223 SIRANPGVLK

-313 KDKLEIDCFII
+313 KDKLEINSFVI
-324 FETDLIKDER
+324 FETDLLKDER
-334 KTIYTTNGAIAC
+334 KTIFASNGAIAC

-355 LCRAERINSIVAS
+355 ACRAERINSIVSS

-380 KADENYICIPF
+380 KVDENYICIPF
-391 YVNEQKNIAIHIV
+391 YVNEQKNIVIHII
-404 SKSKEELNNLKY
+404 SKSQDELNNLKY

-436 LMEALKEKNLTD
+436 LMEALRQKNLTD

-463 EKQLA
+463 EKQLN
-468 LDVKNGSIY
+468 LDMKNGVVY

-492 TYGHDIGDDILRKL
+492 TYGHDVGDDILRKL
-506 AITMKKSIGANET
+506 AITMKKSISSNET
-519 LVRYGGEEFLILMKN
+519 LIRYGGEEFLILMKN
-534 ATQESTKK
+534 ATQESAKE
-542 LADKINADFSK
+542 LANKINADFSK

-588 DISLYEAKATGR
+588 DISLYEAKSTGR
-600 NKVVKFSKKIKKNG
+600 NKVIKFSKDILKNG
-614 SKVLYFQLNKNEY
+614 DKIDY
-627 QIE
+627 

>member
-24 VLVAIGSRQIGYDGV
+24 VLVAIGSRQIGYDAV

-53 LTSHMVNGNMS
+53 LTSHMVNGNMA

-73 GQLKNVQSLWLVRAK
+73 SQLKNVQSLWLVRAK

-96 SNLANENPKDD
+96 SNLANEKPKDEI
-107 VDLEVLK
+107 DLQVLNT
-114 SGVEKIVIEESLYTA
+114 GIEKIVIEESLYTA

-136 YTASSLDKPNCLN
+136 YTASSLDRPNCLN

-174 NVMVLLYIIGTISI
+174 NIMVLIYIIGTISI
-188 FLIIFL
+188 FLIVFL
-194 IFIRKRIT
+194 IFMRKKIT

-208 DSLSDVLKR
+208 DSLSDVLKK

-223 SIRAKAGVLK
+223 SIRANPGVLK

-313 KDKLEIDCFII
+313 KDKLEINCFVI
-324 FETDLIKDER
+324 FETDLLKDER
-334 KTIYTTNGAIAC
+334 KTIFASNGAIAC

-355 LCRAERINSIVAS
+355 ACRAERINSIVSS

-380 KADENYICIPF
+380 KVDENYICIPF
-391 YVNEQKNIAIHIV
+391 YVNEQKNIVIHII
-404 SKSKEELNNLKY
+404 SKSQDELNNLKY

-436 LMEALKEKNLTD
+436 LMEALRQKNLTD

-463 EKQLA
+463 EKQLN
-468 LDVKNGSIY
+468 LDMKNGVVY

-492 TYGHDIGDDILRKL
+492 TYGHDVGDDILRKL
-506 AITMKKSIGANET
+506 AITMKKSISSNET
-519 LVRYGGEEFLILMKN
+519 LIRYGGEEFLILMKN
-534 ATQESTKK
+534 ATQESAKE
-542 LADKINADFSK
+542 LANKINADFSK

-588 DISLYEAKATGR
+588 DISLYEAKSTGR
-600 NKVVKFSKKIKKNG
+600 NKVIKFSKDILKNG
-614 SKVLYFQLNKNEY
+614 DKIDY
-627 QIE
+627 

>member
-24 VLVAIGSRQIGYDGV
+24 VLVAIGSRQIGYDAV

-53 LTSHMVNGNMS
+53 LTSHMVNGNMA

-73 GQLKNVQSLWLVRAK
+73 SQLKNVQSLWLVRAK

-174 NVMVLLYIIGTISI
+174 NVMVLLYIIGTIAI

-404 SKSKEELNNLKY
+404 SKSKEELNSLKY

-600 NKVVKFSKKIKKNG
+600 NKVVKFSKEILKNG
-614 SKVLYFQLNKNEY
+614 DKIDY
-627 QIE
+627 

>member
-136 YTASSLDKPNCLN
+136 YTASSLDKPNCLS

-174 NVMVLLYIIGTISI
+174 NIMVLIYIIGTISI
-188 FLIIFL
+188 FLIVFL
-194 IFIRKRIT
+194 IFMRKKIT

-223 SIRAKAGVLK
+223 SIRANPGVLK

-404 SKSKEELNNLKY
+404 SKSKEELNSLKY

-600 NKVVKFSKKIKKNG
+600 NKVVKFSKEILKNG
-614 SKVLYFQLNKNEY
+614 DKIDY
-627 QIE
+627 

>member
-1 MKSNTKITLIIFSMV
+1 MV

-136 YTASSLDKPNCLN
+136 YTASSLDKPNCLS

-174 NVMVLLYIIGTISI
+174 NIMVLLYIIGTISI

-404 SKSKEELNNLKY
+404 SKSKDDLNSLKY

-600 NKVVKFSKKIKKNG
+600 NKVVKFSKEILKNG
-614 SKVLYFQLNKNEY
+614 DKIDY
-627 QIE
+627 

>member
-24 VLVAIGSRQIGYDGV
+24 VLVAIGSRQVGYDAV

-53 LTSHMVNGNMS
+53 LTSHMVNGNMA

-73 GQLKNVQSLWLVRAK
+73 SRLKNVQSLWLVRAK

-96 SNLANENPKDD
+96 SNLANEKPKDEI
-107 VDLEVLK
+107 DLQVLNT
-114 SGVEKIVIEESLYTA
+114 GIEKIVIEESLYTA

-136 YTASSLDKPNCLN
+136 YTASSLDRPNCLS

-174 NVMVLLYIIGTISI
+174 NIMVLIYIIGTISI
-188 FLIIFL
+188 FLIVFL
-194 IFIRKRIT
+194 IFMRKKIT

-208 DSLSDVLKR
+208 DSLSDVLKK

-223 SIRAKAGVLK
+223 SIRANPGVLK

-245 IEKLETVLTGIEKNL
+245 IEKLEIVLTGIEKNL

-334 KTIYTTNGAIAC
+334 KTIFASNGAIAC

-355 LCRAERINSIVAS
+355 ACRAERINSIVSS

-380 KADENYICIPF
+380 KVDENYICIPF
-391 YVNEQKNIAIHIV
+391 YVNEQKNIVIHII
-404 SKSKEELNNLKY
+404 SKSQDELNNLKY

-436 LMEALKEKNLTD
+436 LMEALRQKNLTD

-463 EKQLA
+463 EKQLN
-468 LDVKNGSIY
+468 LDMKNGVVY

-492 TYGHDIGDDILRKL
+492 TYGHDVGDDILRKL
-506 AITMKKSIGANET
+506 AITMKKSISSNET
-519 LVRYGGEEFLILMKN
+519 LIRYGGEEFLILMKN
-534 ATQESTKK
+534 ATQESAKE
-542 LADKINADFSK
+542 LANKINADFSK

-588 DISLYEAKATGR
+588 DISLYEAKSTGR
-600 NKVVKFSKKIKKNG
+600 NKVIKFSKDILKNG
-614 SKVLYFQLNKNEY
+614 DKIDY
-627 QIE
+627 

>member
-16 VLLTSIIV
+16 LLLTSIIV

-404 SKSKEELNNLKY
+404 SKSKEELNSLKY

-600 NKVVKFSKKIKKNG
+600 NKVVKFSKEILKNG
-614 SKVLYFQLNKNEY
+614 DKIDY
-627 QIE
+627 

>member
-96 SNLANENPKDD
+96 SNLANENPKDEI
-107 VDLEVLK
+107 DLEVLNT
-114 SGVEKIVIEESLYTA
+114 GIEKIVIEESLYTA

-174 NVMVLLYIIGTISI
+174 NVMVLLYIIGTIAI

-208 DSLSDVLKR
+208 DSLSYVLKR

-223 SIRAKAGVLK
+223 SIRANPGVLK

-404 SKSKEELNNLKY
+404 SKSKEELNSLKY

-600 NKVVKFSKKIKKNG
+600 NKVVKFSKEILKNG
-614 SKVLYFQLNKNEY
+614 DKIDY
-627 QIE
+627 

>member
-16 VLLTSIIV
+16 LLLTSIIV
-24 VLVAIGSRQIGYDGV
+24 VLVAIGSRQVGYDAV

-53 LTSHMVNGNMS
+53 LTSHMVNGNMA

-73 GQLKNVQSLWLVRAK
+73 SQLKNVQSLWLVRAK

-96 SNLANENPKDD
+96 SNLANEKPKDEI
-107 VDLEVLK
+107 DLQVLNT
-114 SGVEKIVIEESLYTA
+114 GIEKIVIEESLYTA

-136 YTASSLDKPNCLN
+136 YTASSLDRPNCLN

-174 NVMVLLYIIGTISI
+174 NIMVLIYIIGTISI
-188 FLIIFL
+188 FLIVFL
-194 IFIRKRIT
+194 IFMRKKIT

-208 DSLSDVLKR
+208 DSLSDVLKK

-223 SIRAKAGVLK
+223 SIRANPGVLK

-313 KDKLEIDCFII
+313 KDKLEINCFVI
-324 FETDLIKDER
+324 FETDLLKDER
-334 KTIYTTNGAIAC
+334 KTIFASNGAIAC

-355 LCRAERINSIVAS
+355 ACRAERINSIVSS

-380 KADENYICIPF
+380 KVDENYICIPF
-391 YVNEQKNIAIHIV
+391 YVNEQKNIVIHII
-404 SKSKEELNNLKY
+404 SKSQDELNNLKY

-436 LMEALKEKNLTD
+436 LMEALRQKNLTD

-463 EKQLA
+463 EKQLN
-468 LDVKNGSIY
+468 LDMKNGIVY

-492 TYGHDIGDDILRKL
+492 TYGHDVGDDILRKL
-506 AITMKKSIGANET
+506 AITMKKSISSNET
-519 LVRYGGEEFLILMKN
+519 LIRYGGEEFLILMKN
-534 ATQESTKK
+534 ATQESAKE
-542 LADKINADFSK
+542 LANKINADFSK

-588 DISLYEAKATGR
+588 DISLYEAKSTGR
-600 NKVVKFSKKIKKNG
+600 NKVIKFSKDILKNG
-614 SKVLYFQLNKNEY
+614 DKIDY
-627 QIE
+627 

>member
-16 VLLTSIIV
+16 LLLTSIIV
-24 VLVAIGSRQIGYDGV
+24 VLVAIGSRQVGYDAV

-53 LTSHMVNGNMS
+53 LTSHMVNGNMA

-73 GQLKNVQSLWLVRAK
+73 SQLKNVQSLWLVRAK

-96 SNLANENPKDD
+96 SNLANEKPKDEI
-107 VDLEVLK
+107 DLQVLNT
-114 SGVEKIVIEESLYTA
+114 GIEKIVIEESLYTA

-136 YTASSLDKPNCLN
+136 YTASSLDRPNCLS

-174 NVMVLLYIIGTISI
+174 NIMVLIYIIGTISI
-188 FLIIFL
+188 FLIVFL
-194 IFIRKRIT
+194 IFMRKKIT

-208 DSLSDVLKR
+208 DSLSDVLKK

-223 SIRAKAGVLK
+223 SIRANPGVLK

-313 KDKLEIDCFII
+313 KDKLEINCFVI
-324 FETDLIKDER
+324 FETDLLKDER
-334 KTIYTTNGAIAC
+334 KTIFASNGAIAC

-355 LCRAERINSIVAS
+355 ACRAERINSIVSS

-380 KADENYICIPF
+380 KVDENYICIPF
-391 YVNEQKNIAIHIV
+391 YVNEQKNIVIHII
-404 SKSKEELNNLKY
+404 SKSQDELNNLKY

-436 LMEALKEKNLTD
+436 LMEALRQKNLTD

-463 EKQLA
+463 EKQLN
-468 LDVKNGSIY
+468 LDMKNGVVY

-492 TYGHDIGDDILRKL
+492 TYGHDVGDDILRKL
-506 AITMKKSIGANET
+506 AITMKKSISSNET
-519 LVRYGGEEFLILMKN
+519 LIRYGGEEFLILMKN
-534 ATQESTKK
+534 ATQESAKE
-542 LADKINADFSK
+542 LANKINADFSK

-573 FPTDTDQFWKCIKYA
+573 FPTDTDQFWKCVKYA
-588 DISLYEAKATGR
+588 DISLYEAKSTGR
-600 NKVVKFSKKIKKNG
+600 NKVIKFSKDILKNG
-614 SKVLYFQLNKNEY
+614 DKIDY
-627 QIE
+627 

>member
-16 VLLTSIIV
+16 LLLTSIIV
-24 VLVAIGSRQIGYDGV
+24 VLVAIGSRQVGYDAV

-53 LTSHMVNGNMS
+53 LTSHMVNGNMA

-73 GQLKNVQSLWLVRAK
+73 SQLKNVQSLWLVRAK

-96 SNLANENPKDD
+96 SNLANEKPKDEI
-107 VDLEVLK
+107 DLQVLNT
-114 SGVEKIVIEESLYTA
+114 GIEKIVIEESLYTA

-136 YTASSLDKPNCLN
+136 YTASSLDKPNCLS

-174 NVMVLLYIIGTISI
+174 NIMVLIYIIGTISI
-188 FLIIFL
+188 FLIVFL
-194 IFIRKRIT
+194 IFMRKKIT

-208 DSLSDVLKR
+208 DSLSDVLKK

-223 SIRAKAGVLK
+223 SIRANPGVLK

-313 KDKLEIDCFII
+313 KDKLEINCFVI
-324 FETDLIKDER
+324 FETDLLKDER
-334 KTIYTTNGAIAC
+334 KTIFASNGAIAC

-355 LCRAERINSIVAS
+355 ACRAERINSIVSS

-380 KADENYICIPF
+380 KVDENYICIPF
-391 YVNEQKNIAIHIV
+391 YVNEQKNIVIHII
-404 SKSKEELNNLKY
+404 SKSQDELNNLKY

-436 LMEALKEKNLTD
+436 LMEALRQKNLTD

-463 EKQLA
+463 EKQLN
-468 LDVKNGSIY
+468 LDMKNGVVY

-492 TYGHDIGDDILRKL
+492 TYGHDVGDDILRKL
-506 AITMKKSIGANET
+506 AITMKKSISSNET
-519 LVRYGGEEFLILMKN
+519 LIRYGGEEFLILMKN
-534 ATQESTKK
+534 ATQESAKE
-542 LADKINADFSK
+542 LANKINADFSK

-600 NKVVKFSKKIKKNG
+600 NKVVKFSKDILKNG
-614 SKVLYFQLNKNEY
+614 DKIDY
-627 QIE
+627 